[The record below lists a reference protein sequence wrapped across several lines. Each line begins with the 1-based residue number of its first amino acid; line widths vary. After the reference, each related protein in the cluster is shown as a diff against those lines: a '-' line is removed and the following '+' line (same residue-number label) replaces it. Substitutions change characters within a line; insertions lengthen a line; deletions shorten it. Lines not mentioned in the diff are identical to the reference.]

1 MYQDYLEE
9 REKYRRRQL
18 ARQQKQRQRIS
29 KQVVRSNT
37 GANRYIQ
44 QSRNFQRKTERQ
56 FNGLLFTARAISGTL
71 KLMSNIMKSQAG
83 LIMVGAVALLS
94 AIKGF
99 KSNQEFNEQYKEEFA
114 GVGSG
119 MSSGRMSQKGLN
131 DLANLEG
138 GYKLKAYDDGYGI
151 LTIGVGHTGQVDG
164 KPITPGMTITREKA
178 EELFRKDIAKFEKA
192 VNDRVKVPITQNMFD
207 ALVSLV
213 FNTGENG
220 ANSVFAK
227 INQGDFKGAA
237 EAMKQ
242 INKVTDKKTGKKVVS
257 QGLVNRRAKEVAKF
271 LSDLDSNGKIK
282 EEVSDPTKK
291 YSDVQLSNYA
301 TKSGGGKGK
310 ADKTAVSG
318 KFGGY
323 TTSKGVQIGKSAA
336 KVLSQIEGSG
346 TITSGLGDTHATKS
360 KHYTG
365 HAVDVGMGGVGND
378 KAVETCINFLKHPA
392 VAWIYVETFE
402 KDLNWA
408 RGVVKAVK
416 ERVPQL
422 CKGDRISAGTS
433 KHVTGRHLHIEF
445 DYNYI
450 DKPQAN
456 YNIKKE
462 NEAKPIPKK
471 EEKSKTTI
479 QENGNIT
486 GGAANIIMEEEQET
500 PVNYVNTAAI
510 NMGKAKRSGKNIV
523 NKTKKS

>member
-1 MYQDYLEE
+1 
-9 REKYRRRQL
+9 
-18 ARQQKQRQRIS
+18 
-29 KQVVRSNT
+29 
-37 GANRYIQ
+37 
-44 QSRNFQRKTERQ
+44 
-56 FNGLLFTARAISGTL
+56 
-71 KLMSNIMKSQAG
+71 
-83 LIMVGAVALLS
+83 
-94 AIKGF
+94 
-99 KSNQEFNEQYKEEFA
+99 
-114 GVGSG
+114 
-119 MSSGRMSQKGLN
+119 
-131 DLANLEG
+131 
-138 GYKLKAYDDGYGI
+138 
-151 LTIGVGHTGQVDG
+151 
-164 KPITPGMTITREKA
+164 MTITREKA

-450 DKPQAN
+450 DKPQAT

-471 EEKSKTTI
+471 EEKPKTTI

-486 GGAANIIMEEEQET
+486 GGAANIILEEEQET

-523 NKTKKS
+523 NKSRKN